1 MSKIPTF
8 LSSWRAMLL
17 HALTLPIFFLVF
29 ILFYESE
36 WMITFLESDSNKVVF
51 NALMLFSILIGVVSI
66 SRSIMIGAHTRL
78 CVSWWQYTVWCL
90 IEMIIFSCFAALY
103 MALMHGNY
111 GYFPALGQ
119 CMKFTFTILPYPY
132 LLLALLLAYTKPDEQ
147 HNEEQLIRFT
157 ENTGRLKLVIA
168 SEVLVYV
175 EAQENYV
182 HIHYTEGDIQ
192 KEYSLRQSMRGI
204 EELMEKHGIVRCQR
218 SYFVNPKHVTVLRRD
233 KEGIIQAELDIHG
246 MKAVPVSPKYY
257 DQLSKML

>member
-8 LSSWRAMLL
+8 LHSWSAMLL
-17 HALTLPIFFLVF
+17 HVLALPIFFLAF

-36 WMITFLESDSNKVVF
+36 WMSTFLETGTNKIVF
-51 NALMLFSILIGVVSI
+51 NALMLFSILIGVISI
-66 SRSIMIGAHTRL
+66 SRCIMTSIRKRL
-78 CVSWWQYTVWCL
+78 PLNWWQYTLWSL
-90 IEMIIFSCFAALY
+90 AEMIIFSCFAALY
-103 MALMHGNY
+103 MALMHGDY

-119 CMKFTFTILPYPY
+119 CIKLTFTILLYPY

-147 HNEEQLIRFT
+147 QNDEQLIRFT

-168 SEVLVYV
+168 SDVLVYV

-182 HIHYTEGDIQ
+182 HIHYMEGDTQ
-192 KEYSLRQSMRGI
+192 KEFSLRQSMRGI
-204 EELMEKHGIVRCQR
+204 EELMAKHSIVRCQR
-218 SYFVNPKHVTVLRRD
+218 SFFVNPKHVTVLRRD

>member
-17 HALTLPIFFLVF
+17 HTLALPIFFLVF

-66 SRSIMIGAHTRL
+66 SRSIMIGTHSRL

-103 MALMHGNY
+103 MALMHGDY

-119 CMKFTFTILPYPY
+119 CIKFTFTILP
-132 LLLALLLAYTKPDEQ
+132 
-147 HNEEQLIRFT
+147 
-157 ENTGRLKLVIA
+157 
-168 SEVLVYV
+168 
-175 EAQENYV
+175 
-182 HIHYTEGDIQ
+182 
-192 KEYSLRQSMRGI
+192 
-204 EELMEKHGIVRCQR
+204 
-218 SYFVNPKHVTVLRRD
+218 
-233 KEGIIQAELDIHG
+233 
-246 MKAVPVSPKYY
+246 
-257 DQLSKML
+257 

>member
-8 LSSWRAMLL
+8 LQSWSAMLL
-17 HALTLPIFFLVF
+17 HVLALPIFFLAF
-29 ILFYESE
+29 ILFYKSE
-36 WMITFLESDSNKVVF
+36 WMSTFLETGTNKIVF
-51 NALMLFSILIGVVSI
+51 NALMLFSILIGVIGI
-66 SRSIMIGAHTRL
+66 SRSIMTSVRKQL
-78 CVSWWQYTVWCL
+78 PLNWWQYTLWSL
-90 IEMIIFSCFAALY
+90 AEMIIFSCFAALY
-103 MALMHGNY
+103 MALMHGDY

-119 CMKFTFTILPYPY
+119 CIKLTFTILLYPY

-147 HNEEQLIRFT
+147 QNDEQLIRFT

-168 SEVLVYV
+168 SDVLVYV

-182 HIHYTEGDIQ
+182 HIHYIEGDIQ

-204 EELMEKHGIVRCQR
+204 EELMAKHSIVRCQR
-218 SYFVNPKHVTVLRRD
+218 SFFVNPKHVTVLRRD